1 MPEENALVPY
11 YGSTFPLLPQDEL
24 FRDSAVSTVLGLLES
39 NFDVVFVEGQ
49 TGIGKT
55 VLLSQIFRH
64 TKPNSFGIFIKNL
77 SRWSC
82 DPRIPGQGF
91 ANAIRTAA
99 ARRRSEQAGGRNF

>member
-49 TGIGKT
+49 TGQNRAPFADFSTHQAELFWHLHKESKPV
-55 VLLSQIFRH
+55 VL
-64 TKPNSFGIFIKNL
+64 
-77 SRWSC
+77 
-82 DPRIPGQGF
+82 
-91 ANAIRTAA
+91 
-99 ARRRSEQAGGRNF
+99 